1 MSLTTNLSNAFTRV
15 ATEIKSV
22 RTLMNGNTAD
32 LSGLSTTAK
41 NNLVAAINEVYAGL
55 GQTSYALTD
64 LTDVTLAAPATG
76 HILRHNGT
84 EWVNVIGT
92 DFYQPLDADLT
103 AIAAGTT
110 TAYGRGLLALADQ
123 AALMALLGSATATAK
138 GIVELATD
146 TEVTTGT
153 DTTRAITPASLKAE
167 LDARFAALIDGA
179 PGLLDTLN
187 EIAAALGDDPNFATT
202 ITTALGKRVRVDT
215 NAQGLTAQEQAN
227 ARTNIDVYSK
237 AEIGDVN
244 TDFVAV
250 FEAGLV

>member
-22 RTLMNGNTAD
+22 RTLLNGNAAD
-32 LSGLSTTAK
+32 LTALNTTAK
-41 NNLVAAINEVYAGL
+41 GNLVAAINEVYDGL
-55 GQTSYALTD
+55 GQSSYAIDD
-64 LTDVTLAAPATG
+64 LTDVTITGAAAG
-76 HILRHNGT
+76 DLIRFDGI
-84 EWVNVIGT
+84 EWVNTPGT
-92 DFYQPLDADLT
+92 THYVST
-103 AIAAGTT
+103 TGT
-110 TAYGRGLLALADQ
+110 TAYGLNLLTLANQ
-123 AALMALLGSATATAK
+123 AALMALLALATTEAA

-146 TEVTTGT
+146 VEVSTGT

-167 LDARFAALIDGA
+167 LDTRFAALIDGA

-202 ITTALGKRVRVDT
+202 ITTALAKRVRVDT
-215 NAQGLTAQEQAN
+215 AAQGLTAQEQLN